1 MFQSQY
7 IEKLLN
13 VSQCFSIFSQFFW
26 YFFDIFGQK
35 WRLNLNF
42 RPNFTLLIKN
52 RKPHMHMGLN
62 ICLLWTI
69 FCYLKKLTIFKK
81 IPTLKILKSTLK
93 HWKHWI
99 KFNVEILNNIDIE
112 LSFNVNFFDI
122 KNIESKSMSMLVQTL
137 NEEVQ
142 AALVICGLFI
152 CDFVYMWL
160 KNCLFSGTYPLIY
173 GNPWSFY
180 IRIHYMGAYFWS
192 PYLSHITRSTHLY
205 TVYFLRDF
213 LFTVYSPTQ
222 SVTTNFIIVDI
233 IVTKVRKSRKL
244 LVTCYL
250 YLAF

>member
-52 RKPHMHMGLN
+52 RKPNMGLN

-112 LSFNVNFFDI
+112 LSFNVIFLT
-122 KNIESKSMSMLVQTL
+122 SKTL
-137 NEEVQ
+137 NQNQCQCWCRPLMKKYRRPSLYAVFLS
-142 AALVICGLFI
+142 AISCI
-152 CDFVYMWL
+152 CDWKIAF
-160 KNCLFSGTYPLIY
+160 
-173 GNPWSFY
+173 
-180 IRIHYMGAYFWS
+180 
-192 PYLSHITRSTHLY
+192 
-205 TVYFLRDF
+205 FLEPI
-213 LFTVYSPTQ
+213 L
-222 SVTTNFIIVDI
+222 
-233 IVTKVRKSRKL
+233 
-244 LVTCYL
+244 
-250 YLAF
+250 